1 MNQLLF
7 ERATGG
13 LGANAFAKLETTRL
27 LRSFRP
33 APRFRFDGG
42 EKGAAVDNDEGISS
56 AANLSTDN
64 KSNLWAHQAGVNAL
78 ALERF
83 DGRMFVQ
90 LFQPKEIIRIFG

>member
-13 LGANAFAKLETTRL
+13 LGPNAFAKLETTRL

-33 APRFRFDGG
+33 APQFRFDGG
-42 EKGAAVDNDEGISS
+42 EKGAAVESGEASS
-56 AANLSTDN
+56 GPANANADHK
-64 KSNLWAHQAGVNAL
+64 KSIWAHQAGVNAL

-83 DGRMFVQ
+83 DGRMFV
-90 LFQPKEIIRIFG
+90 LPF

>member
-13 LGANAFAKLETTRL
+13 LGANTFAKLETSRL

-42 EKGAAVDNDEGISS
+42 EKGAAVDNEGSSSS
-56 AANLSTDN
+56 ANPKHDQ
-64 KSNLWAHQAGVNAL
+64 KSNIWAHQAGVNAL

-90 LFQPKEIIRIFG
+90 AVPADGNYSDFG

>member
-7 ERATGG
+7 ERATGA
-13 LGANAFAKLETTRL
+13 LGPNAFAKLEITRL

-33 APRFRFDGG
+33 APQFRFDGG
-42 EKGAAVDNDEGISS
+42 EKGAAVDNGQDSS
-56 AANLSTDN
+56 DPANPNDDH
-64 KSNLWAHQAGVNAL
+64 KKDIWAHQAGVNAL

-90 LFQPKEIIRIFG
+90 LL